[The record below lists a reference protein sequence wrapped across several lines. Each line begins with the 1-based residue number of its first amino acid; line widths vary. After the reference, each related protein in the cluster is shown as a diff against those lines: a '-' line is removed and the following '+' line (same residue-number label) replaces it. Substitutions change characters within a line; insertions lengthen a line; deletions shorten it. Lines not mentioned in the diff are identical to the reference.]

1 MKDNITF
8 ISADDDQSVRCIICG
23 ARKTTPIR
31 QFPLI
36 VCDKCRAAI
45 MKIRETTDLENTLPL
60 RRHNDGNINYSHTYI
75 VSNSGV
81 AERSDYE
88 VWI

>member
-8 ISADDDQSVRCIICG
+8 ISADDDQRVRCIICG
-23 ARKTTPIR
+23 AIKTIPIR

-45 MKIRETTDLENTLPL
+45 MKIRETTDKE
-60 RRHNDGNINYSHTYI
+60 D
-75 VSNSGV
+75 
-81 AERSDYE
+81 
-88 VWI
+88 

>member
-8 ISADDDQSVRCIICG
+8 VSADDDQCVRCIICG

-45 MKIRETTDLENTLPL
+45 MKIRETTDKE
-60 RRHNDGNINYSHTYI
+60 
-75 VSNSGV
+75 
-81 AERSDYE
+81 A
-88 VWI
+88 

>member
-8 ISADDDQSVRCIICG
+8 VSTDDNQCVRCIICG
-23 ARKTTPIR
+23 AIKTIPIR

-45 MKIRETTDLENTLPL
+45 MKIRETTDKE
-60 RRHNDGNINYSHTYI
+60 
-75 VSNSGV
+75 
-81 AERSDYE
+81 A
-88 VWI
+88 